1 MGTLLEAL
9 MSESTVEKTLES
21 SAKEIKRIGNSSDQR
36 GFGVTAKDGFIV
48 TKLYP
53 NSMYNEPITSK
64 SKSKS
69 KSKSD

>member
-9 MSESTVEKTLES
+9 MSESTVEETLNS

-36 GFGVTAKDGFIV
+36 AFGVTVRDGFVV

-53 NSMYNEPITSK
+53 NSKSSESVTSE
-64 SKSKS
+64 SKDDK
-69 KSKSD
+69 